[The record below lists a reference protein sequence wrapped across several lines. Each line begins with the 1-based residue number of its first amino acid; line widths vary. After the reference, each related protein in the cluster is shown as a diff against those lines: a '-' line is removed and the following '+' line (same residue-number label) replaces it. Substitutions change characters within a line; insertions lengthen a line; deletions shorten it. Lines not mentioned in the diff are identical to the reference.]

1 MIPCEGS
8 ADVASYWWRYESR
21 WRPTRTK
28 GASVWCYADDAPTA
42 GHPYTPRT
50 YTTEPVP
57 NDLNITVA
65 LPEETFDWISGDL
78 IPWVQ
83 DEHPP
88 TDDEVTRIITLDG
101 VQLAT
106 GPAKLGWRW
115 AVNDKIDD
123 ESARDTPYLVDLY
136 GRPSGQRAYDYDAI
150 KANNGYDNLTDAYV
164 AQKGEVL
171 DIVIQNR
178 AGESTGVAEAHP
190 WHAHGNKYWDMG
202 AGTDEFTYDKLHAY
216 RASVKGQP
224 FLRDTSVAYSGP
236 GESYKEDKI
245 PIFDHAGWR
254 LFRIRVENP
263 GAWLIHC
270 HILPHAVMVSHI
282 LSTSHHPTPSV
293 GTISQSSIID
303 HGKKGETDNL
313 LACTTNSTLSSS
325 NQIACCEVEQSLTV
339 TGNASSI
346 DVRPRRT
353 PSYPSIAL

>member
-1 MIPCEGS
+1 M
-8 ADVASYWWRYESR
+8 
-21 WRPTRTK
+21 
-28 GASVWCYADDAPTA
+28 
-42 GHPYTPRT
+42 
-50 YTTEPVP
+50 
-57 NDLNITVA
+57 
-65 LPEETFDWISGDL
+65 
-78 IPWVQ
+78 
-83 DEHPP
+83 
-88 TDDEVTRIITLDG
+88 
-101 VQLAT
+101 AT

-115 AVNDKIDD
+115 AVNNEIDD
-123 ESARDTPYLVDLY
+123 EGARDTPYLVDLY

-150 KANNGYDNLTDAYV
+150 EANNGYDNLTDAYV

-202 AGTDEFTYDKLHAY
+202 AGTDEFTYDKLHEY

-270 HILPHAVMVSHI
+270 HILPHAVMVSPNSYLLYYHKPLPPHLRKPFAFRFPNI
-282 LSTSHHPTPSV
+282 EIWDLLHNNPHSYTPKLHPSDTQRS
-293 GTISQSSIID
+293 G
-303 HGKKGETDNL
+303 L
-313 LACTTNSTLSSS
+313 LQPTCPDPTNS
-325 NQIACCEVEQSLTV
+325 
-339 TGNASSI
+339 
-346 DVRPRRT
+346 RRECK
-353 PSYPSIAL
+353 LC